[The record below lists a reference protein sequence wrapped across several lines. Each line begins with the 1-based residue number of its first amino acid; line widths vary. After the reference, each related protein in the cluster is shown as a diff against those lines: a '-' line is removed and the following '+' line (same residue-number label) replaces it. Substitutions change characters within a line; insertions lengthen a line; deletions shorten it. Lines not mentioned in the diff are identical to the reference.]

1 MRSAGTVSRLPYG
14 MTGDEPAFERAA
26 ALASALF
33 GKVYVS
39 IVIVS
44 DGAVWRN
51 IDPDG
56 QLILGT
62 PFADPVTESGVA
74 QWWADTTQ
82 APELA
87 ASVLVTG
94 PPFIR
99 FAAAAPVRLPGGDL
113 QGAIAVAGLEP
124 RPYDADL
131 LANLERLAAMIAD
144 ECDRARTRERLS
156 AREAEAERSA
166 WRERVFAAVA
176 PASIVMT
183 DLELRVIKASQRFL
197 NAAGYTENQV
207 LGRTLAEVIPE
218 YDRRFGTFIQR
229 CLEGETVAAER
240 VAVRLPGRGILWL
253 RVEMSPWRDS
263 EGRIAGVI
271 SATTDISDLVEA
283 LERTERSEQ
292 RLSLAAQIADLHVW
306 ELDYARGELIQSGAP
321 TAVFDQEWTYE
332 QLALDS
338 NRTIHP
344 DDRAL
349 IGDEWVQAV
358 NEDRPFFPEYRV
370 VRLDNREVWAK
381 SAVKLV
387 RGETGEP
394 LRLVGALLNITDRKQ
409 TEVALR
415 QAKEAAEAA
424 EAANK
429 AKSAFLA
436 TMSHEIRTPLNGVLG
451 MAQVMAADELS
462 DTQRER
468 LEVVRRSGESL
479 LAILNDVLD
488 LSKIEAGKLELEA
501 AEFDIAEVVE
511 GVFATFEPLARGK
524 GLDLSVE
531 IAEPARG
538 VYLADSVRVRQVLLN
553 LVSNALK
560 FTDDGAVRIRVA
572 REAGL
577 LSLEVADTGI
587 GLTPEQAARLFDK
600 FEQADVST
608 TRRYG
613 GTGLGL
619 SICRELVEL
628 MGGTIAVRSAPGEG
642 ACFTVRLPLPWIG
655 PAADA
660 PATPTE
666 TAQTSAP
673 PPVRVLAAEDN
684 PVNRMV
690 LTAMLEQAGLEPEV
704 VGDGAEAVA
713 RWRAEP
719 WDLILMDVQ
728 MPGMDGPEATRIIR
742 AEEAATGRP
751 RTPIIALT
759 ANAMS
764 HQVADYLAGGMDDF
778 VAKPLEIALLFAA
791 MERVLEPA

>member
-1 MRSAGTVSRLPYG
+1 MKSAGTVSRLPYG

-44 DGAVWRN
+44 DRAVWRS

-87 ASVLVTG
+87 DSALVTG

-99 FAAAAPVRLPGGDL
+99 FAAAAPVRLPDGDL
-113 QGAIAVAGLEP
+113 QGAIAVAGLQP
-124 RPYDADL
+124 RPFDADL

-144 ECDRARTRERLS
+144 ECDRARTRARLS

-166 WRERVFAAVA
+166 WRQKVFAAAA

-183 DLELRVIKASQRFL
+183 DTDLRIVKASQRFL
-197 NAAGYTENQV
+197 RAAGFTESQV
-207 LGRTLAEVIPE
+207 IGRTLAEVIPE
-218 YDRRFGTFIQR
+218 YDRRFGGFIQR
-229 CLEGETVAAER
+229 CLEGETVEAER
-240 VAVRLPGRGILWL
+240 VAVRVPNRGLIWL
-253 RVEMSPWRDS
+253 RVEMSPWRDG
-263 EGRIAGVI
+263 EGRIAGII

-292 RLSLAAQIADLHVW
+292 RLSLAAEIADLHVW
-306 ELDYARGELIQSGAP
+306 ELDYVRGQLIQSGAP

-370 VRLDNREVWAK
+370 VRRDNREVWAK

-387 RGETGEP
+387 RSDSGEP
-394 LRLVGALLNITDRKQ
+394 LRLVGALLNITERKQ
-409 TEVALR
+409 AEVALR
-415 QAKEAAEAA
+415 LAKEEA

-451 MAQVMAADELS
+451 MAQVMAADALS
-462 DTQRER
+462 EVQRER
-468 LEVVRRSGESL
+468 LEVIRRSGESL

-501 AEFDIAEVVE
+501 TEFDIAEVVE
-511 GVFATFEPLARGK
+511 GVYATFEPLARGK

-538 VYLADSVRVRQVLLN
+538 VYRADSVRVRQVLLN

-560 FTDDGAVRIRVA
+560 FTDDGTVRIRLA
-572 REAGL
+572 REAGM

-628 MGGTIAVRSAPGEG
+628 MGGTIEVRSAPDEG

-655 PAADA
+655 PSVDA
-660 PATPTE
+660 PAAPAE
-666 TAQTSAP
+666 TCQASP

-690 LTAMLEQAGLEPEV
+690 LTAMLQQAGLEPEV

-764 HQVADYLAGGMDDF
+764 HQVAEYLSGGMDDF